1 MLEQLTMQ
9 EVSQIILSVPEGVQI
24 PGNRTYYPGEP
35 IMIINNPGL
44 SNLSFV
50 SRPVKAE
57 DGRGFIGQ
65 AGITNEVKFIIN
77 EGSILYGLWSYI
89 YGEEQNTSAQLL
101 QGIEYVTPEEDG
113 KIYLGALPKTLFF
126 YELKDNETTVINPD
140 DYEVQYDNTTGKY
153 YINYTYVDET
163 ANYMASYTYQVIPDY
178 ITKMKQIHNNVF
190 AALDIYIDAVD
201 KKNDDKYTVYIHCDK
216 VQVDTD
222 LIISVNNSQK
232 ASFTPIYINSVP
244 EKVGGEATINKDVAT
259 VMVIKNG

>member
-9 EVSQIILSVPEGVQI
+9 EVSQIILSVPEGVEI
-24 PGNRTYYPGEP
+24 PGKRTYYTGEP

-50 SRPVKAE
+50 SRPVKTE

-65 AGITNEVKFIIN
+65 AGLTNEVKFTIN

-89 YGEEQNTSAQLL
+89 YGEEQNTSAQIL
-101 QGIEYVTPEEDG
+101 QGVEYITPEQDG
-113 KIYLGALPKTLFF
+113 KLYLGTLPKTLFL
-126 YELKDNETTVINPD
+126 YEIEDNETITIDPD
-140 DYEVQYDNTTGKY
+140 DYEVEYDSENNRY
-153 YINYTYVDET
+153 YINYPDVKET
-163 ANYMASYTYQVIPDY
+163 STYMASYTYQAIPDY
-178 ITKMKQIHNNVF
+178 VTKMKQVHNNIF
-190 AALDIYIDAVD
+190 ATMDIYIDAVD
-201 KKNDDKYTVYIHCDK
+201 KKTDDKYIVYIHCDK

-222 LIISVNNSQK
+222 LVISVNNSQQ

-244 EKVGGEATINKDVAT
+244 VKDEEGSVNKDVAT

>member
-9 EVSQIILSVPEGVQI
+9 EVSQIILSVPEGVEI
-24 PGNRTYYPGEP
+24 PGKRTYYTGEP

-50 SRPVKAE
+50 SRPVKTE

-65 AGITNEVKFIIN
+65 AGLTNEVKFTIN

-89 YGEEQNTSAQLL
+89 YGEEQNTSAQIL
-101 QGIEYVTPEEDG
+101 QGVEYITPEQDG
-113 KIYLGALPKTLFF
+113 KLYLGALPKTLFL
-126 YELKDNETTVINPD
+126 YEIEDNETITIDPD
-140 DYEVQYDNTTGKY
+140 DYEVQYDSENNRY
-153 YINYTYVDET
+153 YIDYQNVNEA
-163 ANYMASYTYQVIPDY
+163 ANYMASYTYQVVPDY
-178 ITKMKQIHNNVF
+178 VTKMKQVHNNIF
-190 AALDIYIDAVD
+190 AAMDIYIDAVD
-201 KKNDDKYTVYIHCDK
+201 KKTDDKYIVYIHCDK

-232 ASFTPIYINSVP
+232 ASFTPIYINSIPV
-244 EKVGGEATINKDVAT
+244 KDDKGSVNKDVAT

>member
-9 EVSQIILSVPEGVQI
+9 EVSQIILSVPEGVEI
-24 PGNRTYYPGEP
+24 PGKRTYYTGEP

-44 SNLSFV
+44 SNLSFI
-50 SRPVKAE
+50 SRPVKTE

-65 AGITNEVKFIIN
+65 AGLTNEVKFTIN

-89 YGEEQNTSAQLL
+89 YGEEQNTSAQVL
-101 QGIEYVTPEEDG
+101 QGVEYITPENG
-113 KIYLGALPKTLFF
+113 KLYLGTLPKTLFL
-126 YELKDNETTVINPD
+126 YEIEDNKTITINPD
-140 DYEVQYDNTTGKY
+140 DYEVQYEDETNRY
-153 YINYTYVDET
+153 YIDYQDVKET
-163 ANYMASYTYQVIPDY
+163 SNYMASYTYQAVPDY
-178 ITKMKQIHNNVF
+178 ITKMKQIHNNIF
-190 AALDIYIDAVD
+190 AAMDIYIDAVD
-201 KKNDDKYTVYIHCDK
+201 KKNDDKYIVYIHCDK

-244 EKVGGEATINKDVAT
+244 VQDEVGSVNKDVAT

>member
-9 EVSQIILSVPEGVQI
+9 EVSQIILTVPEGVEI
-24 PGNRTYYPGEP
+24 PGQRKYYAGEP

-44 SNLSFV
+44 SNLSFQAK
-50 SRPVKAE
+50 PIKAE

-65 AGITNEVKFIIN
+65 AGITNEIKFTIN

-89 YGEEQNTSAQLL
+89 YGEEQNASAQLL
-101 QGIEYVTPEEDG
+101 QGIEYVTSDED
-113 KIYLGALPKTLFF
+113 KRLYLKALPRKLFL
-126 YELKDNETTVINPD
+126 YEVEDNEVKVIDPD
-140 DYEVQYDNTTGKY
+140 EYEIGYDEDKNLPYIDYPNVSEYSS
-153 YINYTYVDET
+153 
-163 ANYMASYTYQVIPDY
+163 YMASYIYTVIPDY
-178 ITKMKQIHNNVF
+178 ITRMKQIHNNIF
-190 AALDIYIDAVD
+190 AAMDIYIDAVD
-201 KKNDDKYTVYIHCDK
+201 KKTDDKYIVYIHCDK

-244 EKVGGEATINKDVAT
+244 IQDDKGSVNKDVAT

>member
-9 EVSQIILSVPEGVQI
+9 EVSQIILSVPEGAQI
-24 PGNRTYYPGEP
+24 PGKRTYYVGEP
-35 IMIINNPGL
+35 IMIIKNPGL
-44 SNLSFV
+44 SNLSFM
-50 SRPVKAE
+50 SKPVKAQ

-65 AGITNEVKFIIN
+65 AGITNEVKFTIN

-101 QGIEYVTPEEDG
+101 QGVEYVTPEIDG
-113 KIYLGALPKTLFF
+113 KIYLSTLPKTIFF
-126 YELKDNETTVINPD
+126 YKIEDNEAIVIDPE
-140 DYEVQYDNTTGKY
+140 DYEVQYDDAAGRY
-153 YINYTYVDET
+153 YINYTYLEET
-163 ANYMASYTYQVIPDY
+163 ANYMVSYTYQVVPDY
-178 ITKMKQIHNNVF
+178 ITKMKQVHNNVF
-190 AALDIYIDAVD
+190 AAMDIYIDAVD
-201 KKNDDKYTVYIHCDK
+201 KKNDDKYIVYIHCDK

-244 EKVGGEATINKDVAT
+244 EKDEDGSVNKDIAT